1 MESTEKKPRK
11 IQPSMISIELE
22 DPIKVKVTGG
32 DEEVITE
39 LNLREPN
46 VDQIE
51 MFMKVAASK
60 GPIKAVRA
68 LISEQSKIPDV
79 GLGKIKAREY
89 YRAQEY
95 LMFFLTPPDEDDPE
109 GNGVGSQ

>member
-1 MESTEKKPRK
+1 MESNEKKPRK
-11 IQPSMISIELE
+11 IQPPMISIELE
-22 DPIKVKVTGG
+22 DPITVKSTGG

-39 LNLREPN
+39 LSLCEPSL
-46 VDQIE
+46 DQIE
-51 MFMKVAASK
+51 TFLKMATSK

-68 LISEQSKIPDV
+68 LISEQSRVPDV

-95 LMFFLTPPDEDDPE
+95 LMFFLSPPDEGDPE
-109 GNGVGSQ
+109 GNGEGSR